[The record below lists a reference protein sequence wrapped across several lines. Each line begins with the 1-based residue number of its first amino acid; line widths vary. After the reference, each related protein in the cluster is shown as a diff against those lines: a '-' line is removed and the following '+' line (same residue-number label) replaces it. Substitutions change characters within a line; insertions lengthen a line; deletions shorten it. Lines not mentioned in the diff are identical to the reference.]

1 MDPLPAQ
8 LINSMV
14 ETLRL
19 AVPDCIA
26 IYRFGSF
33 GTDDQRL
40 DSDID
45 LALLP
50 ESPLDSLRR
59 WEIAQQLANLARKNV
74 DLVDLWQASTVLRM
88 QVVATG
94 ERLYCANRDAAGRF
108 EDHVFSSYARLN
120 EERQLIIDDAR
131 QRGSV
136 YGK

>member
-1 MDPLPAQ
+1 MDSLYAQ
-8 LINSMV
+8 LIDSMV
-14 ETLRL
+14 EALRL

-26 IYRFGSF
+26 VYRFGSF
-33 GTDDQRL
+33 GTDDQRP

-50 ESPLDSLRR
+50 ESPLDPLRR
-59 WEIAQQLANLARKNV
+59 WEIAQKLANLARKNV
-74 DLVDLWQASTVLRM
+74 DLVDLLQASTILRM

-94 ERLYCANRDAAGRF
+94 ERLYCANRGAAERF
-108 EDHVFSSYARLN
+108 EDHVYSSYARLN
-120 EERQLIIDDAR
+120 EERQMIIDDAR